1 MAADTE
7 SPGDEIRHMTYSKGD
22 SIFLAGAPS
31 ESRIFYVAR
40 GTVDL
45 SLGGPEGSKVIRNVS
60 QGQFFGEM
68 AALSG
73 NARTISATVTSAEAR
88 LLFLSPAKFLAILAK
103 NGPLRLELCRHAA
116 RRYTGALVML
126 NSKHS
131 ADPERKKYHRERIDI
146 QRRFNI
152 DEFTSVLP
160 LESYFA
166 GDVVFDDGILRPKKI
181 YWVTNGEIRLELI
194 NLKQELLTATLK
206 KGEFFGVLSLLAED
220 YAVRTRTTVASPR
233 VSVRYLDEKSFLDL
247 SDKNPLFAYSLMK
260 TLLLGAEN
268 LEWLLRQQR

>member
-7 SPGDEIRHMTYSKGD
+7 SSGEDVGYVNYMKGD
-22 SIFLAGAPS
+22 SVFLAGTPS
-31 ESRIFYVAR
+31 ESRIFYIAK

-45 SLGGPEGSKVIRNVS
+45 SLGGSEDSKVIRNVS
-60 QGQFFGEM
+60 EGQFFGEM

-73 NARTISATVTSAEAR
+73 NTRTISATVASAEAR
-88 LLFLSPAKFLAILAK
+88 LLFLSPAKFLSILAK
-103 NGPLRLELCRHAA
+103 NGALRLELCRHAA

-126 NSKHS
+126 NAKHP
-131 ADPERKKYHRERIDI
+131 ADPEKKKDLRGRIDI

-160 LESYFA
+160 LESYFE
-166 GDVVFDDGILRPKKI
+166 GDVICDDGILRPKKI
-181 YWVTNGEIRLELI
+181 YWVTNGEVQLNLI
-194 NLKQELLTATLK
+194 NVKQELLAATLK

-220 YAVRTRTTVASPR
+220 YSVRTRITAASSR
-233 VSVRYLDEKSFLDL
+233 VSVRYLDEKNFLDL

-268 LEWLLRQQR
+268 LEMQLVQQR